1 MFNLFRK
8 PYEKETLDAWAK
20 ISDDIGKVAILAI
33 PVMLFG
39 NNPAIIKVINS
50 TLLLISTYSAF
61 IMGRTIRKHK
71 LSIEEISK

>member
-1 MFNLFRK
+1 MFNLFKK

-39 NNPAIIKVINS
+39 QNLVIIKFTNS
-50 TLLLISTYSAF
+50 VLLLTGAYGAF
-61 IMGRTIRKHK
+61 IVGRTIRKHK
-71 LSIEEISK
+71 LNTEEDAQ